1 MSLLKGRII
10 LEQISCTEVLHFKDI
25 FITLQSN
32 NSFTDYSS
40 FLLLFS
46 PEFWVSLALTLQ
58 GYGANMVI
66 WHSDLNFTIYQMIM
80 YYWHK
85 NKNKPNFSILSTFN
99 LKRPIIFYLLTIIRG
114 HKKKSAGIKNTKD
127 DEYLIIVSIVTH
139 SLFILVGDLTF
150 INFSWKIEI
159 TFSSSRNK
167 ERFSISEIQA
177 LTSDQDVGSAY
188 PGDTAAN
195 S

>member
-66 WHSDLNFTIYQMIM
+66 
-80 YYWHK
+80 
-85 NKNKPNFSILSTFN
+85 
-99 LKRPIIFYLLTIIRG
+99 
-114 HKKKSAGIKNTKD
+114 
-127 DEYLIIVSIVTH
+127 
-139 SLFILVGDLTF
+139 
-150 INFSWKIEI
+150 
-159 TFSSSRNK
+159 
-167 ERFSISEIQA
+167 
-177 LTSDQDVGSAY
+177 
-188 PGDTAAN
+188 
-195 S
+195 